1 MIRIK
6 LNGEFREVKTGANL
20 LVLLDELNLPTDGI
34 AVAVNDRVIPRKDY
48 IETHLQDSDQ
58 VEIIHAVGG
67 GETNETFHDTRDTR

>member
-20 LVLLDELNLPTDGI
+20 LVLLDELNLPQDGI

-48 IETHLQDSDQ
+48 LETQLQDSDQ

-67 GETNETFHDTRDTR
+67 GKTNKTFHDTRDTR